1 MPSEKILKEKEQAVA
16 ELTQKLKDSN
26 VGVFVDYRGI
36 NVAQDTLLRRDLREA
51 GVEYTVI
58 KNSIMR
64 FAVKDAGIEGLDD
77 VLKGT
82 TALAVSKGD
91 KGDYTSAAKILTTFA
106 RRNDFFKIKAGFVD
120 SGAIDET
127 GVRNLASLPPKE
139 MLVAQVLGVM
149 NAPIRG
155 LATVLNENISGL
167 ARTLNA
173 IAEQKSA

>member
-16 ELTQKLKDSN
+16 DLTQKLKDSN

-36 NVAQDTLLRRDLREA
+36 NVAQDTVLRRDLRQA
-51 GVEYTVI
+51 GVDYTVI

-64 FAVKDAGIEGLDD
+64 FAVKDAGIDGLEE

-82 TALAVSKGD
+82 TALAVS

-120 SGAIDET
+120 SGAIDEA

-139 MLVAQVLGVM
+139 VLVAQVLGVM

-155 LATVLNENISGL
+155 LATVLNANISGL
-167 ARTLNA
+167 ARVLNA